1 MATFKACVR
10 SQRSD
15 GLFAVLI
22 RVTHNRVA
30 RYINTDKTVDKS
42 KLRKG
47 EIKDPEI
54 LSYCSNLIKLYSDR
68 LNAVDIS
75 SWDTNEVVSYLQHID
90 EDMSFSKYARRYVLE
105 MATVRGMARNA
116 KNYRWAYQS

>member
-54 LSYCSNLIKLYSDR
+54 LSYCSNGSSSNLVVNSLSLYFQVNNYPFLLTFIR
-68 LNAVDIS
+68 
-75 SWDTNEVVSYLQHID
+75 
-90 EDMSFSKYARRYVLE
+90 KYRH
-105 MATVRGMARNA
+105 
-116 KNYRWAYQS
+116 

>member
-47 EIKDPEI
+47 EIKDP
-54 LSYCSNLIKLYSDR
+54 
-68 LNAVDIS
+68 
-75 SWDTNEVVSYLQHID
+75 
-90 EDMSFSKYARRYVLE
+90 
-105 MATVRGMARNA
+105 
-116 KNYRWAYQS
+116 

>member
-47 EIKDPEI
+47 K
-54 LSYCSNLIKLYSDR
+54 LKTLKYFLIVPTL
-68 LNAVDIS
+68 LNSIV
-75 SWDTNEVVSYLQHID
+75 ID
-90 EDMSFSKYARRYVLE
+90 
-105 MATVRGMARNA
+105 
-116 KNYRWAYQS
+116 